1 MNISRSTID
10 ACRPVYDSTRMAR
23 ITLAD
28 DWKDFRGRIGDAV
41 IYSWRG
47 IICMR
52 GYVVPR
58 NPDTPAQR
66 ERRQRFAAAVQ
77 CWQSLPALTR
87 ARWNAQKTGL
97 RPTGY
102 NLFMSEYMRCE
113 GVPAV
118 PGSKKFPLYS
128 ISASSLL
135 HTRSAFSR
143 AGTNEAVVYQFRAYT
158 KPELALSG

>member
-1 MNISRSTID
+1 
-10 ACRPVYDSTRMAR
+10 MAR

-52 GYVVPR
+52 CYVVPR

-66 ERRQRFAAAVQ
+66 IRRQRFANAVE
-77 CWQSLPALTR
+77 CWKSLPHLTR
-87 ARWNAQKTGL
+87 ARWNAQKTGH

-102 NLFMSEYMRCE
+102 NLFMSEYMRSGE
-113 GVPAV
+113 MPTVPEV
-118 PGSKKFPLYS
+118 KTDQGCL
-128 ISASSLL
+128 IVASSLIN
-135 HTRSAFSR
+135 TCSASFHEGRNNGLVYKFS
-143 AGTNEAVVYQFRAYT
+143 AY
-158 KPELALSG
+158 KERELALSG

>member
-1 MNISRSTID
+1 
-10 ACRPVYDSTRMAR
+10 MAR

-52 GYVVPR
+52 CYVVPH

-66 ERRQRFAAAVQ
+66 IRRQRFAAGVA
-77 CWQSLPALTR
+77 CWKSLPLEVK
-87 ARWNAQKTGL
+87 ARWNAMKTGN

-102 NLFMSEYMRCE
+102 NLFMAEYMRCCE
-113 GVPAV
+113 IPVAHAQEMV
-118 PGSKKFPLYS
+118 NTCLMV
-128 ISASSLL
+128 ASSLL
-135 HTRSAFSR
+135 HTRSASFQIYR
-143 AGTNEAVVYQFRAYT
+143 NEAAVRPVQPYKEQ
-158 KPELALSG
+158 KLALSG